1 MKLIKFLTIIVVS
14 LGFFNLASSEQV
26 VAQTF
31 PDPAW
36 KLVSACGPGQI
47 HPKDFDYI
55 TKINFEPDLNKDE
68 FINALTGGTPFYC
81 GEGSNFEINGWNI
94 SVGTARYCGPGW
106 VTTRN
111 KNGEQVRSVTSGPLC
126 CPFTHPNSDA
136 LNIDTCCEP
145 GYWPKKTVDQCDG
158 GTRAES
164 VNASTDTFASPA
176 GPIVASS
183 GALYECPL
191 DGCLT
196 DAANNPVDNRT
207 NITPLSQN
215 TVNGLKCFA
224 RSVLGGADDDGDG
237 IGDGEVIKPGGDPA
251 NPLHCQ
257 AGEWVTEDE
266 LTIDNAIVISSCA
279 AIRDE
284 AERDRCLA
292 CFAKNPDSGSGE
304 PQTYV
309 YSSLGCIDTRQNP
322 FITRLFQTGF
332 GLLGGFAIIMIM
344 WGAILRQSTDPAKI
358 QEGSDKIKAAIASIV
373 MIASAIPLLRFI
385 GINLTGL
392 LPFNIFN

>member
-1 MKLIKFLTIIVVS
+1 MKVLKLLSIIIVS
-14 LGFFNLASSEQV
+14 FSFFDLVANKQV
-26 VAQTF
+26 FAQTF
-31 PDPAW
+31 HDPPW
-36 KLVSACGPGQI
+36 ELVSECGPGQI
-47 HPKDFDYI
+47 HPRDFDYI
-55 TKINFEPDLNKDE
+55 TKINVEPDLNKDE
-68 FINALTGGTPFYC
+68 FINALTSGTPFYC

-176 GPIVASS
+176 GPIVAST
-183 GALYECPL
+183 GALYMCPL

-196 DAANNPVDNRT
+196 DAGDNPVDNRT
-207 NITPLSQN
+207 NVTPLSQN
-215 TVNGLKCFA
+215 TVGGLKCYA
-224 RSVLGGADDDGDG
+224 RSRPDANPPAPV
-237 IGDGEVIKPGGDPA
+237 VKPNGDPA

-257 AGEWVTEDE
+257 GGQWLTEDE
-266 LTIDNAIVISSCA
+266 LTIDNANVIGNCS
-279 AIRDE
+279 AIRDD

-304 PQTYV
+304 PQTFV

>member
-1 MKLIKFLTIIVVS
+1 MKLLKLLSILFVS
-14 LGFFNLASSEQV
+14 LGFFNLLSSYGVQ
-26 VAQTF
+26 AQTF

-36 KLVSACGPGQI
+36 QLVSECGPGQI
-47 HPKDFDYI
+47 HPDDFQII
-55 TKINFEPDLNKDE
+55 TKVDLMWDLNRSQL
-68 FINALTGGTPFYC
+68 INALTGGTPFYC
-81 GEGSNFEINGWNI
+81 GQGSNFEINGWDI
-94 SVGTARYCGPGW
+94 SNQTVWYCGAGW

-111 KNGEQVRSVTSGPLC
+111 VNGEGVRDSLNRPQC
-126 CPFTHPNSDA
+126 CPASHPNSA
-136 LNIDTCCEP
+136 SLNTDTCCQP
-145 GYWPKKTVDQCDG
+145 GSWPKTIRNECSG
-158 GTRAES
+158 GTREEA
-164 VNASTDTFASPA
+164 VLASTDTFASA
-176 GPIVASS
+176 AAPIVPSS
-183 GALYECPL
+183 GALYYCPL

-196 DAANNPVDNRT
+196 DAGDNPVDNRT
-207 NITPLSQN
+207 NVTPLSQS

-224 RSVLGGADDDGDG
+224 RSRPDSNPPAPV
-237 IGDGEVIKPGGDPA
+237 VKPNGDPA

-257 AGEWVTEDE
+257 GGEWVTEEE
-266 LTIDNAIVISSCA
+266 LTIDNANVISNCA
-279 AIRDE
+279 AILDD

-292 CFAKNPDSGSGE
+292 CFARNPDSGSGE
-304 PQTYV
+304 PQTFV

-344 WGAILRQSTDPAKI
+344 WGAVLRQSTDPAKI
-358 QEGSDKIKAAIASIV
+358 QEGSDKIKAAIASIF